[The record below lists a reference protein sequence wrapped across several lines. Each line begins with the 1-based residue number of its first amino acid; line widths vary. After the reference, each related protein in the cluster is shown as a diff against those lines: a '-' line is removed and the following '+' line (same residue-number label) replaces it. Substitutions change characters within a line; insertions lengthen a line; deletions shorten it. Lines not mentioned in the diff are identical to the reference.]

1 MNFINYDVGGIVI
14 NKGIKLV
21 REFVFEISLWKGV
34 IKVVFVIMDGLL
46 DFFKDMINEVKII
59 KEVGI
64 VVFVFGIG
72 NINKVELKVILSL
85 FECIY
90 VILLVGFLEIDNV
103 V

>member
-72 NINKVELKVILSL
+72 NINKVELKVIFSL

>member
-1 MNFINYDVGGIVI
+1 
-14 NKGIKLV
+14 
-21 REFVFEISLWKGV
+21 
-34 IKVVFVIMDGLL
+34 
-46 DFFKDMINEVKII
+46 MINEVKII

-72 NINKVELKVILSL
+72 NINKVELKVLLSL

>member
-72 NINKVELKVILSL
+72 NINKVELKVIFSL
-85 FECIY
+85 FEIM
-90 VILLVGFLEIDNV
+90 
-103 V
+103 